1 MMMIDKRSSFGLLL
15 VFIAMTCLLLVSC
28 DALNQVI
35 QPQAQ
40 PTLPPV
46 QQTNGRIIVEGRLV
60 PKESANLF
68 FTLSGEVSDVLVA
81 EGDIVKGGDL
91 LARLGDRATYEAAL
105 TAAELEQLQAQQQLD
120 DLKEKAELA
129 ATQASLAKLAAEN
142 ALRQAQAQLDAVDT
156 DATQKRIDDAR
167 QAVIEYADGEL
178 KEARENFDKYKD
190 LDADNANRKS
200 AADRLEKAEL
210 EYNRRVRARDQLI
223 ADLALARE
231 RVRDAQAAL
240 DQAQRDLAARQDGPD
255 PDLLALAEARLKNAQ
270 AQVAAAQ
277 SALDRLD
284 LRAPFDG
291 VVTRMDLTV
300 GERILPNQVVLV
312 LADFSEWYVETT
324 DLTENEVVEITPG
337 QSATILLDALP
348 EATFTGKVESISQY
362 YLERAGDILYTV
374 KILVEDPDERLRWG
388 MTAEVRFEE

>member
-1 MMMIDKRSSFGLLL
+1 MMIDKRSSFGLLL